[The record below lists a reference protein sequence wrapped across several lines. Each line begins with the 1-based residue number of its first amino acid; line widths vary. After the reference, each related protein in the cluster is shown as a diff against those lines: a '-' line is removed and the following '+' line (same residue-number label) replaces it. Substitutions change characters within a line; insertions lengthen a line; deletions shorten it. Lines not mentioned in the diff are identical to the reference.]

1 MRVYLDTSAAMKLVV
16 GEEESPSLAAV
27 LDSLDP
33 ADQLVSSWLLHTEL
47 YCSSHRQRE
56 RVTVD
61 AVTDALEGVTLI
73 DLLRIDLVNAPH
85 QAAGLRSQ
93 DALHLAVAVRTGADT
108 IITYDQEQ
116 AAVAS
121 SLGMRVLQPR

>member
-1 MRVYLDTSAAMKLVV
+1 MRLYLDTSAAMKLVV
-16 GEEESPSLAAV
+16 GEEESTSLAAT
-27 LDSLDP
+27 LESLD
-33 ADQLVSSWLLHTEL
+33 ADDQLVSSWLHTEL
-47 YCSSHRQRE
+47 HCAAGRRRE
-56 RVTVD
+56 EDMVD
-61 AVTDALEGVTLI
+61 TITGVLERLTLI
-73 DLLRIDLVNAPH
+73 DLLRIDLVNALR